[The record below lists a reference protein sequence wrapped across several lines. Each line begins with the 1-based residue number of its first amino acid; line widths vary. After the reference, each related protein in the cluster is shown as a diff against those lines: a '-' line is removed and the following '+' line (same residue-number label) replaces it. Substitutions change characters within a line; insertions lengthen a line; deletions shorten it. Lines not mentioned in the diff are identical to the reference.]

1 MANALLRAALII
13 NLALMPATRVNAAE
27 QPRRFGDGFGI
38 NIKVERITWP
48 ELDQIAALG
57 FRRVRLGISWFE
69 VEKEKSV
76 YRFDYAVPRDPAAPD
91 YPESYVFNHDAM
103 VAAIRERGLHLDVT
117 LNQGNTLYTGE
128 PVNIAPSGQPPS
140 LRLRAPSTQES
151 RAGFAAFAAATVKY
165 FQEKHGSAYFTWL
178 IWNEPDFP
186 GGWPPETNAAEFS
199 QLLHDTCT
207 AIRAAVPTA
216 IIMGPALG
224 AHGNGDIKVDF
235 IKGLFTTANPLP
247 CLDAFT
253 IHPYRAYAPETATKT
268 YAEVARLL
276 APWQPKDKPP
286 VPLAVDEWGYS
297 INRHRGEIP
306 EPARW
311 RNYSGEEQAALMLR
325 MYLTNL
331 AAGLPLTTI
340 YDWRDRGTDPFEWE
354 DHFGVI
360 GFKGEEKPA
369 LKMFRVTWPLLLDR
383 PLQAPVPLP
392 HCPPTLHALRFGPHT
407 DDAKNWLILWTETEV
422 HTLTLKGEP
431 EKAQNI
437 FGEVVKWQRGSNNIE
452 VKPQPMLLAEHPSRL
467 LSLSC
472 SGNTKTP

>member
-1 MANALLRAALII
+1 MVNALSRAALFIL
-13 NLALMPATRVNAAE
+13 LALMPAVRVNAAE

-38 NIKVERITWP
+38 NIKVERITLP

-76 YRFDYAVPRDPAAPD
+76 YRFDYAIPRDPAAPD
-91 YPESYVFNHDAM
+91 YPETYVFNHDAM

-128 PVNIAPSGQPPS
+128 PVNIAASDQPPS

-165 FQEKHGSAYFTWL
+165 FQDKYGVDNFTWL

-186 GGWPPETNAAEFS
+186 GGWPPEVNAAEFG
-199 QLLHDTCT
+199 QLLHDTCA
-207 AIRAAVPTA
+207 AIRAVTPNAK
-216 IIMGPALG
+216 IMGPALG

-235 IKGLFTTANPLP
+235 IKGLFTTDNPLP

-268 YAEVARLL
+268 YAEIVHLL
-276 APWQPKDKPP
+276 APWQPKEKPP

-297 INRHRGEIP
+297 INRHRGEVP

-311 RNYSGEEQAALMLR
+311 RNFSGEEQAALMLR

-331 AAGLPLTTI
+331 ANGLPLTTI
-340 YDWRDRGTDPFEWE
+340 YDWRDRGTDPYEWE

-369 LKMFRVTWPLLLDR
+369 YKMFQSAWQTLRDR
-383 PLQAPVPLP
+383 PLLAPVSLP
-392 HCPPTLHALRFGPHT
+392 HCPETLHVLRFGART
-407 DDAKNWLILWTETEV
+407 DDARNWLVIWTET
-422 HTLTLKGEP
+422 LPQMLKLHGAP
-431 EKAQNI
+431 EKIQDI
-437 FGEVVKWQRGSNNIE
+437 FGQTQEHPDTNIIE
-452 VKPQPMLLAEHPSRL
+452 AKPQPLLLSEQSSSL

-472 SGNTKTP
+472 NIPAKKP